1 MVWAGGGIVNLKDCR
16 MDLFLAAASG
26 AAAVAWLIVRYRA
39 LHLSVTGDHPGGAL
53 PQKVHDEATPRIG
66 GLAVVGGLLAASIAG
81 TLSGVVSA
89 PFLWVMVAALLP
101 AFLGGF
107 LEDLTRRV
115 GALARLLMT
124 LVSAAIAFVW
134 LDANLYRS
142 DVQWLN
148 VAFSYWPL
156 SLAGTL
162 LAVAGL
168 AHAMNLIDGYHG
180 LSAGVGV
187 LALLGLSLVAQR
199 VGDLQLASLGMAAA
213 GAYVGFLLLNYPFGK
228 IFLGD
233 GGAYLLGTTLAIFS
247 AQLVG
252 RHGGVSPWFPLALV
266 VYPVW
271 ETLFSMLRRATFHA
285 APIGAPDARHLHSLV
300 HRHVLARLL
309 PGTDA
314 RAARW
319 RNAGTTVP
327 FWLGQGA
334 MVAVAVAHYDDTV
347 LLMLQA
353 YGFLGI
359 YCVLYVL
366 VARLAPRAPVTPP
379 TTG

>member
-1 MVWAGGGIVNLKDCR
+1 
-16 MDLFLAAASG
+16 MDLFLAAALG
-26 AAAVAWLIVRYRA
+26 TALAAALIVHYRA
-39 LHLSVTGDHPGGAL
+39 LHLSVTGDRPGDL
-53 PQKVHDEATPRIG
+53 PQKVHAEATPRIG
-66 GLAVVGGLLAASIAG
+66 GLAVVVGLVAAGFAG
-81 TLSGVVSA
+81 TLSGAVSA
-89 PFLWVMVAALLP
+89 PFLWLTVAALLP

-107 LEDLTRRV
+107 AEDLTRRIGPV
-115 GALARLLMT
+115 PRLLMT
-124 LVSAAIAFVW
+124 VVSGAIAFVW
-134 LDANLYRS
+134 LDAALYRS

-148 VAFSYWPL
+148 VAFSHWPL

-168 AHAMNLIDGYHG
+168 AHAMNIIDGYHG
-180 LSAGVGV
+180 LAAGVGV
-187 LALLGLSLVAQR
+187 LALLALALVAHR
-199 VGDLQLASLGMAAA
+199 IGDLQLSSVGFAAA
-213 GAYVGFLLLNYPFGK
+213 GAYAGFLLLNYPFGK

-252 RHGGVSPWFPLALV
+252 RHHDVSPWFPLVLV

-300 HRHVLARLL
+300 YRHLMARL
-309 PGTDA
+309 P
-314 RAARW
+314 ARW
-319 RNAGTTVP
+319 RNPATTVP

-334 MVAVAVAHYDDTV
+334 MVGVAMANYNDTP

-359 YCVLYVL
+359 YCVLYAL
-366 VARLAPRAPVTPP
+366 VAWLAPRERLT

>member
-1 MVWAGGGIVNLKDCR
+1 
-16 MDLFLAAASG
+16 MDLFFAAALG
-26 AAAVAWLIVRYRA
+26 AAAAAALIVRYRA
-39 LHLSVTGDHPGGAL
+39 LHIAVTGDQPGGQ
-53 PQKVHDEATPRIG
+53 PQKFHDEATPRVG
-66 GLAVVGGLLAASIAG
+66 GLAVVIGLVTASIAG
-81 TLSGVVSA
+81 TLSGAVTA
-89 PFLWVMVAALLP
+89 PFLWLMVAALLP

-107 LEDLTRRV
+107 AEDLTRRV
-115 GALARLLMT
+115 GVAARLLMT
-124 LVSAAIAFVW
+124 LVSAAIAFAW
-134 LDANLYRS
+134 LDAALYRS
-142 DVQWLN
+142 DIQWLN

-168 AHAMNLIDGYHG
+168 AHAMNIIDGYHG

-187 LALLGLSLVAQR
+187 LALLGLALVAHR
-199 VGDLQLASLGMAAA
+199 IGDPQLAAVGFAVA
-213 GAYVGFLLLNYPFGK
+213 GAYAGFLLLNWPFGK

-252 RHGGVSPWFPLALV
+252 RHGEVSPWFPLVLV

-271 ETLFSMLRRATFHA
+271 ETLFSMLRRATFDRS
-285 APIGAPDARHLHSLV
+285 PIGAPDARHLHSLV
-300 HRHVLARLL
+300 YKALGR
-309 PGTDA
+309 
-314 RAARW
+314 
-319 RNAGTTVP
+319 RNAVTSVP

-334 MVAVAVAHYDDTV
+334 MVAIAVAHYNDTP
-347 LLMLQA
+347 LLMAQA

-359 YCVLYVL
+359 YCVLYGA
-366 VARLAPRAPVTPP
+366 VAWLARDRV

>member
-1 MVWAGGGIVNLKDCR
+1 MG
-16 MDLFLAAASG
+16 MFLAALAG
-26 AAAVAWLIVRYRA
+26 AAIASYLLVRSA
-39 LHLSVTGDHPGGAL
+39 PLHLRLTGDVPAAQ
-53 PQKVHDEATPRIG
+53 PQTAHVAPTPRIG
-66 GLAVVGGLLAASIAG
+66 GLAVVAGLVAAAVTGLLAGLVTAK
-81 TLSGVVSA
+81 
-89 PFLWVMVAALLP
+89 FLWLMIAALLP

-107 LEDLTRRV
+107 AEDLTRRV
-115 GALARLLMT
+115 GPAARLMTT

-142 DVQWLN
+142 DIAWLDS
-148 VAFSYWPL
+148 AFSRWPL

-168 AHAMNLIDGYHG
+168 AHAMNIIDGYHG

-187 LALLGLSLVAQR
+187 LALLGLALVAHR
-199 VGDLQLASLGMAAA
+199 IGDPQLAAVGFAAA
-213 GAYVGFLLLNYPFGK
+213 GAYAGFLLLNWPLGK

-252 RHGGVSPWFPLALV
+252 RHTDVSPWFPLVLV

-271 ETLFSMLRRATFHA
+271 ETLFSMLRRASFHA
-285 APIGAPDARHLHSLV
+285 TPIGAPDARHLHSLV
-300 HRHVLARLL
+300 YRHLTARL
-309 PGTDA
+309 P
-314 RAARW
+314 ARW
-319 RNAGTTVP
+319 RNPATSMP

-334 MVAVAVAHYDDTV
+334 MVAVAVAHFDDTPF
-347 LLMLQA
+347 LMAQA

-359 YCVLYVL
+359 YCVLYVG
-366 VARLAPRAPVTPP
+366 VARLAPRSPVTPA
-379 TTG
+379 

>member
-1 MVWAGGGIVNLKDCR
+1 MS
-16 MDLFLAAASG
+16 LFLAAVTG
-26 AAAVAWLIVRYRA
+26 AAAAAYLIVRYRA
-39 LHLSVTGDHPGGAL
+39 LHLSVTGDRPGGGL
-53 PQKVHDEATPRIG
+53 PQKVHDEQTPRIG
-66 GLAVVGGLLAASIAG
+66 GLAVVCGLLAASVAG
-81 TLSGVVSA
+81 TLDGVVTT
-89 PFLWVMVAALLP
+89 PFLWLMVAALLP

-107 LEDLTRRV
+107 AEDLTRRV
-115 GALARLLMT
+115 GAVPRLLMT

-142 DVQWLN
+142 DIGWLDA
-148 VAFSYWPL
+148 AFSRWPL

-168 AHAMNLIDGYHG
+168 AHAMNIVDGYHG
-180 LSAGVGV
+180 LAAGVGV

-199 VGDLQLASLGMAAA
+199 VGDAQLASVGYAVA
-213 GAYVGFLLLNYPFGK
+213 GAYAGFLLLNWPLGR

-233 GGAYLLGTTLAIFS
+233 GGAYLLGTALAILS

-252 RHGGVSPWFPLALV
+252 RHTGVSPWLPLVLV

-271 ETLFSMLRRATFHA
+271 ETLFSILRRATLHRT
-285 APIGAPDARHLHSLV
+285 PIGAPDARHLHSLV
-300 HRHVLARLL
+300 HRTLMARLL
-309 PGTDA
+309 PGADA
-314 RAARW
+314 RL
-319 RNAGTTVP
+319 RNAATALP
-327 FWLGQGA
+327 FWAMQGA
-334 MVAVAVAHYDDTV
+334 MVALGVAHYDSTPFLV
-347 LLMLQA
+347 SQA

-366 VARLAPRAPVTPP
+366 IARLAPRAPA

>member
-1 MVWAGGGIVNLKDCR
+1 
-16 MDLFLAAASG
+16 MDLFLAAVLG
-26 AAAVAWLIVRYRA
+26 AAAAAGLIVRYRA
-39 LHLSVTGDHPGGAL
+39 LHLPVTGDRPGGGL

-66 GLAVVGGLLAASIAG
+66 GLAVVAGMVTASVAG
-81 TLSGVVSA
+81 TVSGVVTA
-89 PFLWVMVAALLP
+89 PFLWMMVAALLP
-101 AFLGGF
+101 AFAGGF
-107 LEDLTRRV
+107 LEDLTRRI
-115 GALARLLMT
+115 GAGPRLLMT

-180 LSAGVGV
+180 LSAGTGV
-187 LALLGLSLVAQR
+187 LALLALSCIAQR
-199 VGDLQLASLGMAAA
+199 VGDLQLASVGLAAA
-213 GAYVGFLLLNYPFGK
+213 GAYVGFLLLNYPLGK

-252 RHGGVSPWFPLALV
+252 QHTDVSPWFPLVLV

-271 ETLFSMLRRATFHA
+271 ETLFSMLRRALLDRT
-285 APIGAPDARHLHSLV
+285 PIGAPDARHLHSLV
-300 HRHVLARLL
+300 HRHVMARLFA
-309 PGTDA
+309 D
-314 RAARW
+314 ARW
-319 RNAGTTVP
+319 RNAATAVP
-327 FWLGQGA
+327 LWLGQGA
-334 MVAVAVAHYDDTV
+334 MVAIAIANYDETPR
-347 LLMLQA
+347 LMAQA

-359 YCVLYVL
+359 YCVLYFI
-366 VARLAPRAPVTPP
+366 VARLAPRAPA
-379 TTG
+379 TG

>member
-1 MVWAGGGIVNLKDCR
+1 
-16 MDLFLAAASG
+16 MDFFLAAVIG
-26 AAAVAWLIVRYRA
+26 AAAAAWLIVRYRV
-39 LHLSVTGDHPGGAL
+39 LHLSVTGDRPGGS

-66 GLAVVGGLLAASIAG
+66 GLAVVAGMVTASIAG
-81 TLSGVVSA
+81 TLSGVVTA
-89 PFLWVMVAALLP
+89 PFLWIMTAALLP

-107 LEDLTRRV
+107 AEDLTRRV
-115 GALARLLMT
+115 GAGPRLLMT
-124 LVSAAIAFVW
+124 VISGAIAFAW
-134 LDANLYRS
+134 LGAALYRS

-168 AHAMNLIDGYHG
+168 AHAMNIVDGYHG

-187 LALLGLSLVAQR
+187 LALLGLAFIAQE
-199 VGDLQLASLGMAAA
+199 VGDLRLASLGYAAA
-213 GAYVGFLLLNYPFGK
+213 GAYVGFGLLNYPWGK

-252 RHGGVSPWFPLALV
+252 QHTDVSPWFPLVLV

-285 APIGAPDARHLHSLV
+285 TPVGAPDARHLHSLV
-300 HRHVLARLL
+300 HRHLMARLFK
-309 PGTDA
+309 GA
-314 RAARW
+314 RV
-319 RNAGTTVP
+319 RNAATALP

-334 MVAVAVAHYDDTV
+334 MVALAIRNYNDTP
-347 LLMLQA
+347 LLMAQA
-353 YGFLGI
+353 YGFIGI
-359 YCVLYVL
+359 YCVLYLV
-366 VARLAPRAPVTPP
+366 VARLAPRPVT
-379 TTG
+379 TG